1 MKKIN
6 KVIAVIISVL
16 LVGNILT
23 LKTVQAY
30 SDIKI
35 ISTTNITKEQAAAW
49 AKSKGA
55 TDQFI
60 KLADLYW
67 KFSETNGKVNPA
79 VAYVQSAVETG
90 YGKFGGVI
98 DATFNN
104 PCGLKTTTGGDNQD
118 PKAHQKFESWEQ
130 GVQAH
135 LDHLAL
141 YAGAEGYP
149 RTNTADPRH
158 FPSIKGTAKGV
169 SQLGG
174 KWAPSLTYSDSILR
188 LYWDLNQSANN
199 LKPLMW
205 IDSPSRGA
213 NIKATTVQI
222 TGWSI
227 NLSGVK
233 KVDIYIDN
241 QLQGTAKLGGSRPDI
256 KSVYPEYPDAE
267 ISEFSYTLD
276 TTSLSS
282 GRKTLKVVSTGN
294 DDTYITNEKTI
305 NIDRDKLTPKMWIDN
320 PASGATIKGATS
332 EINGWSINPSGVK
345 KVEIYVDNQLKGT
358 AQIGGSRPDINAVY
372 PEYPGANTSGFSYT
386 LDTISLSA
394 GSKTL
399 KVVSI
404 GNDGTSTTNSKV
416 IKIDKSD
423 LIPITKIETP
433 IDGNTIKGI
442 KTQVSGWA
450 INSSGV
456 KEVQVYVNNELITK
470 TTVGVSRPD
479 INSLYPQYLN
489 SGKSGFSYQL
499 SLAKMTAGSKKIKII
514 AVGNDGTSNEQSTV
528 INTTKPL
535 IVVDPGHNQGG
546 DYGASK
552 TFNGVKYAETDLNMK
567 TAIKLQS
574 ELVNRGYN
582 VQLTRQAWE
591 YLIDLTP
598 TSLAK
603 RTKLAND
610 LKADAFISV
619 HYNSNGSSSVTGIQ
633 TYYSTYKPGIKDVK
647 ADLIAL
653 TSGYDGYTDKKPTD
667 AGIKSRTLAKNLEY
681 ALTSR
686 CNYAVSGW
694 DQNRNGYIDRNLFVT
709 LNTNMPSVLVE
720 LGFLSNQNEAKRC
733 ADGNEQAAKAKVI
746 ADEVSKMF

>member
-1 MKKIN
+1 M
-6 KVIAVIISVL
+6 
-16 LVGNILT
+16 
-23 LKTVQAY
+23 
-30 SDIKI
+30 
-35 ISTTNITKEQAAAW
+35 
-49 AKSKGA
+49 
-55 TDQFI
+55 
-60 KLADLYW
+60 
-67 KFSETNGKVNPA
+67 NPA

-104 PCGLKTTTGGDNQD
+104 PCGLKTKTGGGNQD
-118 PKAHQKFESWEQ
+118 PNAHQKFESWEQ

-149 RTNTADPRH
+149 STSTADPRH
-158 FPSIKGTAKGV
+158 FPSIKGTAKVV
-169 SQLGG
+169 SELAG
-174 KWAPSLTYSDSILR
+174 KWAPSLTYSDSILK

-205 IDSPSRGA
+205 IDSPTRGA
-213 NIKATTVQI
+213 NVRGATVQI

-241 QLQGTAKLGGSRPDI
+241 QLKGTAKLGGSRPDI

-282 GRKTLKVVSTGN
+282 GRKTLKAVSTGN
-294 DDTYITNEKTI
+294 DGTYISNEKVI
-305 NIDRDKLTPKMWIDN
+305 NIDRTKLIPKMWIDN
-320 PASGATIKGATS
+320 PSSGATIKGATS

-358 AQIGGSRPDINAVY
+358 AEIGGSRPDINRVY
-372 PEYPGANTSGFSYT
+372 PEYPGANTSGFSYS

-394 GSKTL
+394 GSKSL

-404 GNDGTSTTNSKV
+404 GNDGTTTTNSKV
-416 IKIDKSD
+416 IKIDKSA

-433 IDGNTIKGI
+433 INGNTIKATSVQI
-442 KTQVSGWA
+442 NGWA

-456 KEVQVYVNNELITK
+456 KEVQVYVDNQLITK

-499 SLAKMTAGSKKIKII
+499 SLAKLTAGPKAIKII
-514 AVGNDGTSNEQSTV
+514 AVGNDGTTNAQSTV
-528 INTTKPL
+528 INTIKPL
-535 IVVDPGHNQGG
+535 IVVDPGHNQFG

-552 TFNGVKYAETDLNMK
+552 TYNGVKYAETDLTMQ
-567 TAIKLQS
+567 TAVKLQS
-574 ELVNRGYN
+574 ELLSRGYN
-582 VQLTRQAWE
+582 VQLTRQPWE
-591 YLIDLTP
+591 YAISKDVTD
-598 TSLAK
+598 SLQK

-610 LKADAFISV
+610 LKADAFISL
-619 HYNSNGSSSVTGIQ
+619 HYNSNGSSSVVGIQ
-633 TYYSTYKPGIKDVK
+633 DFYSTYKPGIKDVK
-647 ADLIAL
+647 SDLIDL
-653 TSGYDGYTDKKPTD
+653 TSGYDGYTDTKPTD
-667 AGIKSRTLAKNLEY
+667 AGIKSRTLAKNVEN
-681 ALTSR
+681 ALTSK
-686 CNYAVSGW
+686 CNYAVVGR
-694 DQNRNGYIDRNLFVT
+694 DQIRNGYIDRGLFVT
-709 LNTNMPSVLVE
+709 KNTNMPSVLLE

-733 ADGNEQAAKAKVI
+733 ASSTEQLAKAKVI
-746 ADEVSKMF
+746 ADEISKMF